1 MKTFWYNSVLI
12 AFFAFFIY
20 AAEANATNHQISRV
34 DVTGNNRIDD
44 NTILNY
50 AKLSVGSVYN
60 QARVDEALRALYKT
74 ELFSDVQINYDNSRL
89 VISVEENFLINQVAF
104 EGNKAINDDSLRDLV
119 SLKARSTFSK
129 NKLEEDISTIIS
141 SYRSAGRYS
150 VVVEPKI
157 IKLDFNRIDLIYEI
171 KEGSITK
178 ITDINFI
185 GNKKYSDRALRLSL
199 IHI

>member
-20 AAEANATNHQISRV
+20 ATDVIASDHQISRV

-44 NTILNY
+44 DTILNY

-60 QARVDEALRALYKT
+60 QAEVDEALRDLYKT

-89 VISVEENFLINQVAF
+89 VISVKENFLINQVAF
-104 EGNKAINDDSLRDLV
+104 EGNRTINDGSLGDLV

-129 NKLEEDISTIIS
+129 NKLEDDISSIIN
-141 SYRSAGRYS
+141 SYRTAGRFS
-150 VVVEPKI
+150 VVV
-157 IKLDFNRIDLIYEI
+157 
-171 KEGSITK
+171 
-178 ITDINFI
+178 
-185 GNKKYSDRALRLSL
+185 
-199 IHI
+199 